1 MSHTAI
7 VPSTLLS
14 ADRPKSA
21 SSRPDPGRSARPYG
35 PDERR
40 RVREMFTYLAAALP
54 RFSSPPPD

>member
-14 ADRPKSA
+14 TDRPKSA

-35 PDERR
+35 PDEQQRA
-40 RVREMFTYLAAALP
+40 REILTYLAAALP
-54 RFSSPPPD
+54 R